1 MTQHKI
7 HMAYVHQP
15 THISKTYIFQ
25 NPSDVLNMKWCSIE
39 NIGMQ
44 YLFWLYLYRCPYADH
59 IYNFWHITISY
70 IYKLPLY
77 CDQYHQINHVGTI
90 RKEF

>member
-7 HMAYVHQP
+7 HMAYVDQP
-15 THISKTYIFQ
+15 THINKSYVFL
-25 NPSDVLNMKWCSIE
+25 NPSDALKMKWCCNIE

-77 CDQYHQINHVGTI
+77 CDQYHQINHVGYH
-90 RKEF
+90 